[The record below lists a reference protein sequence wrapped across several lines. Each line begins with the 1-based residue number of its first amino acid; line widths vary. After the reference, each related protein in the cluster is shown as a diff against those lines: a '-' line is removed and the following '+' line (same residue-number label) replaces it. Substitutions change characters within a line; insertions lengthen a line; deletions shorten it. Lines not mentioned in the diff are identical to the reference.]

1 MRIDAYAQ
9 VQQLY
14 GNKKIHKVQ
23 KENKAGFK
31 DQLQISSKGKDIQI
45 AKNAV
50 MNSADVREDVIASLK
65 NKLNAG
71 TYEVSGEQFAQ
82 KLFEKYNKAHLG
94 SF

>member
-14 GNKKIHKVQ
+14 GNKKTHKVQ
-23 KENKAGFK
+23 KEARTGFR
-31 DQLQISSKGKDIQI
+31 DQLEISSKGKDIQT
-45 AKNAV
+45 AKTAV
-50 MNSADVREDVIASLK
+50 ANVADVREDVVESLK

-82 KLFEKYNKAHLG
+82 KLFERYHSAHLG